1 MLSTWKDILA
11 QGISNNDFC
20 VCIFIYRRQV
30 LMASVTPSY
39 SSSKGTSNY
48 AQLCRLLVQVGSH
61 VLREIF
67 DKVCP
72 PQNLY
77 AVLTNPTNRAKLQTL
92 RKKRVLS
99 TSQWEKLYSVVKSSV
114 SSRNFDS
121 SLLLLLLRNIFGLT
135 LPASGCNNLPPRSDT
150 SPEAD
155 ITRIKFFRDRVF
167 SHAANASVDDPTFSL
182 YWNNIKDTFL
192 RIGGTCYE
200 EVIDDPTLHCMDADL
215 EEHYQEL
222 LREWLKDDDCITDK
236 LHEDKIVK
244 KARKE
249 GNMEDSFNIFEQN
262 SLERGVCNFL
272 LKLRFNKSIMLVI
285 LD

>member
-1 MLSTWKDILA
+1 MTRY
-11 QGISNNDFC
+11 
-20 VCIFIYRRQV
+20 V
-30 LMASVTPSY
+30 
-39 SSSKGTSNY
+39 
-48 AQLCRLLVQVGSH
+48 H
-61 VLREIF
+61 
-67 DKVCP
+67 
-72 PQNLY
+72 
-77 AVLTNPTNRAKLQTL
+77 PTNRAKLQTL

-99 TSQWEKLYSVVKSSV
+99 TSQWGKLDPVIKWSV
-114 SSRNFDS
+114 SSGNFDS

-182 YWNNIKDTFL
+182 YWNSIKDTFL
-192 RIGGTCYE
+192 HIGGTCYE
-200 EVIDDPTLHCMDADL
+200 EVIDDPTLHCVGADL
-215 EEHYQEL
+215 EEHHREL

-249 GNMEDSFNIFEQN
+249 GHMDDSFDISEQN
-262 SLERGVCNFL
+262 YLERGVCNFL
-272 LKLRFNKSIMLVI
+272 LNLSFKLTL
-285 LD
+285 

>member
-1 MLSTWKDILA
+1 
-11 QGISNNDFC
+11 
-20 VCIFIYRRQV
+20 
-30 LMASVTPSY
+30 MASVTPY
-39 SSSKGTSNY
+39 PCTKETSNY
-48 AQLCRLLVQVGSH
+48 AQLCCLLVEVGSY
-61 VLREIF
+61 VLRKIF
-67 DKVCP
+67 DRVCP
-72 PQNLY
+72 PENLQ
-77 AVLTNPTNRAKLQTL
+77 AVLTNPTNHAKLQKL
-92 RKKRVLS
+92 RKERVLS
-99 TSQWEKLYSVVKSSV
+99 IIQWEKLYPVVKRSV
-114 SSRNFDS
+114 FSRDFDS
-121 SLLLLLLRNIFGLT
+121 SLLLLLLRNILGLT
-135 LPASGCNNLPPRSDT
+135 LPASGWNNLPPGSDT

-249 GNMEDSFNIFEQN
+249 GGMEDSYDIYEPN
-262 SLERGVCNFL
+262 SWERGVCNFL
-272 LKLRFNKSIMLVI
+272 LKLSFKLT
-285 LD
+285 L

>member
-1 MLSTWKDILA
+1 
-11 QGISNNDFC
+11 
-20 VCIFIYRRQV
+20 
-30 LMASVTPSY
+30 MASATPLHPST
-39 SSSKGTSNY
+39 KETSNY
-48 AQLCRLLVQVGSH
+48 ARLCRLLVEVGSH

-67 DKVCP
+67 DRVCP
-72 PQNLY
+72 PENLH
-77 AVLTNPTNRAKLQTL
+77 AVLTNPTNHAKLQTL

-182 YWNNIKDTFL
+182 YWNSIKDTFL

-200 EVIDDPTLHCMDADL
+200 EVIDDPTFYYMDADL

-222 LREWLKDDDCITDK
+222 LREWFKDDDCIPDK

-244 KARKE
+244 KARKA
-249 GNMEDSFNIFEQN
+249 GDMEDSLNISEQI
-262 SLERGVCNFL
+262 SWERGVCIFFL
-272 LKLRFNKSIMLVI
+272 NLRFKLA
-285 LD
+285 L

>member
-1 MLSTWKDILA
+1 
-11 QGISNNDFC
+11 
-20 VCIFIYRRQV
+20 
-30 LMASVTPSY
+30 MASATPSY
-39 SSSKGTSNY
+39 SSFKGTSNY
-48 AQLCRLLVQVGSH
+48 AHLCRLLVQVGSH

-114 SSRNFDS
+114 SSGNFDS

-135 LPASGCNNLPPRSDT
+135 LSASGCNNLPPRSDT

-182 YWNNIKDTFL
+182 YWNNIKDTFV

-249 GNMEDSFNIFEQN
+249 GHMEDSFDISEQN
-262 SLERGVCNFL
+262 SWERGVCNFFL
-272 LKLRFNKSIMLVI
+272 NLSFKLTL
-285 LD
+285 